1 MYSLF
6 KELLFPLCSLN
17 DRLPYVKQTEE
28 AVWVHHEMG
37 RCYLEL
43 GQFDKARENGEKA
56 MNLASE
62 VKDMPWYLNASIVVA
77 QAEGT
82 V

>member
-1 MYSLF
+1 
-6 KELLFPLCSLN
+6 
-17 DRLPYVKQTEE
+17 
-28 AVWVHHEMG
+28 MG